1 MPSRKWHFWKGD
13 LVDSENIT
21 FEQTFEN
28 LQKSVEQLE
37 RGDLSLNDA
46 TGLYKKGMELV
57 ALCNEILTQT
67 ELKISE
73 IKNTYSQQ
81 DSSSV
86 NQEE

>member
-1 MPSRKWHFWKGD
+1 MSNERKNV
-13 LVDSENIT
+13 VDSGSIT

-37 RGDLSLNDA
+37 KGDLSLKDA
-46 TGLYKKGMELV
+46 TDLYKEGMELV
-57 ALCNEILTQT
+57 ALCNDILTKT

-81 DSSSV
+81 DSPSG

>member
-1 MPSRKWHFWKGD
+1 MSNERKNV
-13 LVDSENIT
+13 VDSGSIT

-37 RGDLSLNDA
+37 KGDLSLKDA
-46 TGLYKKGMELV
+46 TDLYKKGMELV
-57 ALCNEILTQT
+57 ALCNDILTKT

-81 DSSSV
+81 DSPSG

>member
-1 MPSRKWHFWKGD
+1 M
-13 LVDSENIT
+13 
-21 FEQTFEN
+21 
-28 LQKSVEQLE
+28 EQLE

-46 TGLYKKGMELV
+46 TDLYKKGMELV